1 MAQKVIYYKIV
12 FFLGEMMAE
21 EKISVA
27 KAVKDIVLSRP
38 AIKECLILDV
48 INYSAL
54 ARVILKE
61 LEKKNIK
68 TSTGAVKMAL
78 IRIGEELK
86 KERAF
91 FERRIKSVVAK
102 TVIELQSDLT
112 VITAEKRAVLNKIGQ
127 LSKVMENARF
137 FQLTQGVETFTLVL
151 SSEEKEEVV
160 KILGNNIVD
169 LIEEQT
175 AIILISPE
183 EIIETPGFVAFIA
196 SALSSSGINITQ
208 VISCHKDTIFV
219 LDRRDALEELILKM
233 RR

>member
-1 MAQKVIYYKIV
+1 
-12 FFLGEMMAE
+12 MMAE

-91 FERRIKSVVAK
+91 FERRIKNVVAK

-160 KILGNNIVD
+160 KILNNIVD

-219 LDRRDALEELILKM
+219 LDRRDAPKAYQILEELILRM
-233 RR
+233 RK

>member
-1 MAQKVIYYKIV
+1 
-12 FFLGEMMAE
+12 MAE
-21 EKISVA
+21 EKVSVA
-27 KAVKDIVLSRP
+27 KIVKEIILSRP

-61 LEKKNIK
+61 LEKENIK

-78 IRIGEELK
+78 IRIGEDLK

-91 FERRIKSVVAK
+91 FEKKIKNVVAK

-112 VITAEKRAVLNKIGQ
+112 VITAERRAVLNNLEQ
-127 LSKVMENARF
+127 LFKVMENARF

-151 SSEEKEEVV
+151 SSEEKEKVLEIIQP
-160 KILGNNIVD
+160 KAIVD

-175 AIILISPE
+175 AIVLISPE
-183 EIIETPGFVAFIA
+183 EIIETPGIIA
-196 SALSSSGINITQ
+196 IMTSTLSSSGVNITQ
-208 VISCHKDTIFV
+208 IISCHKDTIFV
-219 LDRRDALEELILKM
+219 LNRRDAPKAYQILEDMILKM
-233 RR
+233 RKNSK

>member
-1 MAQKVIYYKIV
+1 
-12 FFLGEMMAE
+12 MAE
-21 EKISVA
+21 EKVSIA
-27 KAVKDIVLSRP
+27 KIVKEIILSRP

-61 LEKKNIK
+61 LEKENIK

-78 IRIGEELK
+78 IRIGEDLK

-91 FERRIKSVVAK
+91 FEKKIKNVVAK

-112 VITAEKRAVLNKIGQ
+112 VITAERRAVSNNLEQ
-127 LSKVMENARF
+127 LFKVMENARF

-151 SSEEKEEVV
+151 SSEEKEKVL
-160 KILGNNIVD
+160 KIIQPKAIVD

-175 AIILISPE
+175 AIVLISPE
-183 EIIETPGFVAFIA
+183 EIIETPGIIA
-196 SALSSSGINITQ
+196 IMTSTLSSSGVNITQ
-208 VISCHKDTIFV
+208 IISCHKDTIFV
-219 LDRRDALEELILKM
+219 LNRRDAPKAYQILEDMILKM
-233 RR
+233 RKTSK

>member
-1 MAQKVIYYKIV
+1 
-12 FFLGEMMAE
+12 MAE
-21 EKISVA
+21 EKVSVA
-27 KAVKDIVLSRP
+27 KIVKEIVLSRP

-61 LEKKNIK
+61 LEKENIK
-68 TSTGAVKMAL
+68 TSAGAVKMAL
-78 IRIGEELK
+78 IRIGEDLK

-91 FERRIKSVVAK
+91 FEEKIKNVVAK

-112 VITAEKRAVLNKIGQ
+112 VITAERRAVLNNLEQ
-127 LSKVMENARF
+127 LFKVMENARF

-151 SSEEKEEVV
+151 SSEEKEKVL
-160 KILGNNIVD
+160 KIIQPKAIVD

-175 AIILISPE
+175 AIVLISPE
-183 EIIETPGFVAFIA
+183 EIIETPGIIA
-196 SALSSSGINITQ
+196 IMTSTLSSNGVNITQ

-219 LDRRDALEELILKM
+219 LNRRDAPKAYQILEDMILKM
-233 RR
+233 RKTSR

>member
-1 MAQKVIYYKIV
+1 
-12 FFLGEMMAE
+12 MAE

-48 INYSAL
+48 TNYSAL

-68 TSTGAVKMAL
+68 TSSGAVKMAL

-112 VITAEKRAVLNKIGQ
+112 VITVEKRAVLNKIEQ

-151 SSEEKEEVV
+151 SSEEKDKIVR
-160 KILGNNIVD
+160 ILGKGNIVD

-183 EIIETPGFVAFIA
+183 EIIETPGFVAFVA
-196 SALSSSGINITQ
+196 SALLSGGINITQ

-219 LDRRDALEELILKM
+219 LDRRDAPKAYQILEELILRM
-233 RR
+233 RKA

>member
-1 MAQKVIYYKIV
+1 
-12 FFLGEMMAE
+12 MAE

-78 IRIGEELK
+78 IRIGEDLK
-86 KERAF
+86 KERSF
-91 FERRIKSVVAK
+91 FEKKIKNVVAK

-112 VITAEKRAVLNKIGQ
+112 VITAERRAVLNNLEQ
-127 LSKVMENARF
+127 LFKVMENARF

-151 SSEEKEEVV
+151 SSEEKEKVL
-160 KILGNNIVD
+160 KIIQPKAIVD

-175 AIILISPE
+175 AIVLISPE
-183 EIIETPGFVAFIA
+183 EIIETPGIIA
-196 SALSSSGINITQ
+196 IMTSTLSSSGVNITQ
-208 VISCHKDTIFV
+208 IISCHKDTIFV
-219 LDRRDALEELILKM
+219 LNRRDAPKAYQILEDMILKM
-233 RR
+233 RKTSK

>member
-1 MAQKVIYYKIV
+1 
-12 FFLGEMMAE
+12 MAE

-27 KAVKDIVLSRP
+27 KAVKDTVLSRP

-54 ARVILKE
+54 ARLILKE
-61 LEKKNIK
+61 LEKKNVK

-91 FERRIKSVVAK
+91 FERRIKGVVAK

-112 VITAEKRAVLNKIGQ
+112 VITAEKRAVLNKIGP

-160 KILGNNIVD
+160 KILRDNIVD

-175 AIILISPE
+175 AIVLISPE
-183 EIIETPGFVAFIA
+183 EIIETPGFVAFVA
-196 SALSSSGINITQ
+196 SALSSGGINITQ

-219 LDRRDALEELILKM
+219 LDRKDAPKAYQILEDLILRM
-233 RR
+233 RK

>member
-1 MAQKVIYYKIV
+1 MEEEKVSIAKIV
-12 FFLGEMMAE
+12 KE
-21 EKISVA
+21 I
-27 KAVKDIVLSRP
+27 ILSRP

-61 LEKKNIK
+61 LEKENIK

-78 IRIGEELK
+78 IRIGEDLK
-86 KERAF
+86 KERAL
-91 FERRIKSVVAK
+91 FEKKIKNVVAK

-112 VITAEKRAVLNKIGQ
+112 VITAERRAVLNNLEQ
-127 LSKVMENARF
+127 LFKVMENARF

-151 SSEEKEEVV
+151 SSEEKEKVLEIIQP
-160 KILGNNIVD
+160 KAIVD

-175 AIILISPE
+175 AIVLISPE
-183 EIIETPGFVAFIA
+183 EIIETPGIIA
-196 SALSSSGINITQ
+196 IMTSTLSSSGVNITQ

-219 LDRRDALEELILKM
+219 LNRRDAPKAYQILEDMILKM
-233 RR
+233 RKNSK

>member
-1 MAQKVIYYKIV
+1 
-12 FFLGEMMAE
+12 MAE

-27 KAVKDIVLSRP
+27 KTVKDIVLSRP

-78 IRIGEELK
+78 IRIGEELR
-86 KERAF
+86 KERAL
-91 FERRIKSVVAK
+91 FENKIRSVVAK

-112 VITAEKRAVLNKIGQ
+112 VITANKQAVLRKIER
-127 LSKVMENARF
+127 LSKVMEEARF
-137 FQLTQGVETFTLVL
+137 FQLTQGVDTFTLVL
-151 SSEEKEEVV
+151 SSEEKEKVLEL
-160 KILGNNIVD
+160 IRPEEIVE

-183 EIIETPGFVAFIA
+183 EIIETPGIMAVMT
-196 SALSSSGINITQ
+196 STLSSNGVNITQ

-219 LDRRDALEELILKM
+219 LDRKNAPKAYQILEDIILKM
-233 RR
+233 RRTLK

>member
-1 MAQKVIYYKIV
+1 
-12 FFLGEMMAE
+12 MAE
-21 EKISVA
+21 EKVSVA
-27 KAVKDIVLSRP
+27 KIVKEIVLSRP

-61 LEKKNIK
+61 LEKENIK
-68 TSTGAVKMAL
+68 TSAGAVKMAL
-78 IRIGEELK
+78 IRIGEDLK

-91 FERRIKSVVAK
+91 FEKRIKNVVAK

-112 VITAEKRAVLNKIGQ
+112 VITVERRAVLNNLEQ
-127 LSKVMENARF
+127 LFKVMENARF

-151 SSEEKEEVV
+151 SSEEKEKVLEIIQP
-160 KILGNNIVD
+160 KAIVD

-175 AIILISPE
+175 AIVLISPE
-183 EIIETPGFVAFIA
+183 EIIETPGIIA
-196 SALSSSGINITQ
+196 IMTSTLSSNGVNITQ

-219 LDRRDALEELILKM
+219 LNRRDAPKAYQILEDMILKM
-233 RR
+233 RKTSK

>member
-1 MAQKVIYYKIV
+1 
-12 FFLGEMMAE
+12 MAE
-21 EKISVA
+21 EKVSIA
-27 KAVKDIVLSRP
+27 KIVKEIILSRP

-61 LEKKNIK
+61 LEKENIK

-78 IRIGEELK
+78 IRIGEDLK
-86 KERAF
+86 KERAL
-91 FERRIKSVVAK
+91 FEKKIKNVVAK

-112 VITAEKRAVLNKIGQ
+112 VITAERRAVLNNLEQ
-127 LSKVMENARF
+127 LFKVMENARF

-151 SSEEKEEVV
+151 SSEEKEKVLEIIQP
-160 KILGNNIVD
+160 KAIVD

-175 AIILISPE
+175 AIVLISPE
-183 EIIETPGFVAFIA
+183 EIIETPGIIA
-196 SALSSSGINITQ
+196 IMTSTLSSSGVNITQ

-219 LDRRDALEELILKM
+219 LNRRDAPKAYQILEDMILKM
-233 RR
+233 RKNSK

>member
-1 MAQKVIYYKIV
+1 
-12 FFLGEMMAE
+12 MAE

-27 KAVKDIVLSRP
+27 KAVKNIVLSRP

-54 ARVILKE
+54 ARVILEE

-68 TSTGAVKMAL
+68 TSIGAVKMAL
-78 IRIGEELK
+78 IRTGEELK
-86 KERAF
+86 KEKAL
-91 FERRIKSVVAK
+91 FEKRIRNVVAR

-112 VITAEKRAVLNKIGQ
+112 VITAEKGAVLNKIEQ

-160 KILGNNIVD
+160 RILSNIVD

-183 EIIETPGFVAFIA
+183 EIIETPGFVAFVA
-196 SALSSSGINITQ
+196 SALSSKGINITQ

-219 LDRRDALEELILKM
+219 LDRRDAPKAYQILEELILRM
-233 RR
+233 RK

>member
-1 MAQKVIYYKIV
+1 
-12 FFLGEMMAE
+12 MAE

-27 KAVKDIVLSRP
+27 KAVKDTVLSRP

-54 ARVILKE
+54 ARLILKE
-61 LEKKNIK
+61 LEKKNVK

-86 KERAF
+86 KERVF
-91 FERRIKSVVAK
+91 FERRIKGVVAK

-112 VITAEKRAVLNKIGQ
+112 VITAEKRAVLNKIGP

-160 KILGNNIVD
+160 KILRDNIVD

-175 AIILISPE
+175 AIVLISPE
-183 EIIETPGFVAFIA
+183 EIIETPGFVAFVA
-196 SALSSSGINITQ
+196 SALSSGGINITQ

-219 LDRRDALEELILKM
+219 LDRRDAPKAYQILEELILKM
-233 RR
+233 RKA

>member
-1 MAQKVIYYKIV
+1 
-12 FFLGEMMAE
+12 MAE
-21 EKISVA
+21 EKVSVA

-61 LEKKNIK
+61 LEKKGIK

-112 VITAEKRAVLNKIGQ
+112 VITAEKRVVLNKIEE

-160 KILGNNIVD
+160 KILEDNIVD

-219 LDRRDALEELILKM
+219 LDRRDAPKAYQILEELILRM
-233 RR
+233 RK

>member
-1 MAQKVIYYKIV
+1 
-12 FFLGEMMAE
+12 MAE

-27 KAVKDIVLSRP
+27 KTVKDIVLSRP
-38 AIKECLILDV
+38 PIKECLILDV

-78 IRIGEELK
+78 IRIGEELR
-86 KERAF
+86 KERAL
-91 FERRIKSVVAK
+91 FENKIRSVVAK

-112 VITAEKRAVLNKIGQ
+112 VITANKQAVLRKIER
-127 LSKVMENARF
+127 LSKVMEEARF
-137 FQLTQGVETFTLVL
+137 FQLTQGVDTFTLVL
-151 SSEEKEEVV
+151 SSEEKEKVLEL
-160 KILGNNIVD
+160 IRPEEIVE

-183 EIIETPGFVAFIA
+183 EIIETPGIMAVMT
-196 SALSSSGINITQ
+196 STLSSNGVNITQ

-219 LDRRDALEELILKM
+219 LDRKNAPKAYQILEDIILKM
-233 RR
+233 RRTLK

>member
-1 MAQKVIYYKIV
+1 
-12 FFLGEMMAE
+12 MAE
-21 EKISVA
+21 EKVSVA
-27 KAVKDIVLSRP
+27 KIVKEIILSRP

-61 LEKKNIK
+61 LEKENIK

-78 IRIGEELK
+78 IRIGEDLK
-86 KERAF
+86 KERAL
-91 FERRIKSVVAK
+91 FEKKIKNVVAK

-112 VITAEKRAVLNKIGQ
+112 VITAERRAVLNNLEQ
-127 LSKVMENARF
+127 LFKVMENARF

-151 SSEEKEEVV
+151 SSEEKEKVLEIIQP
-160 KILGNNIVD
+160 KAIVD

-175 AIILISPE
+175 AIVLISPE
-183 EIIETPGFVAFIA
+183 EIIETPGIIA
-196 SALSSSGINITQ
+196 IMTSTLSSSGVNITQ

-219 LDRRDALEELILKM
+219 LNRRDAPKAYQILEDMILKM
-233 RR
+233 RKNSK

>member
-1 MAQKVIYYKIV
+1 
-12 FFLGEMMAE
+12 MMAE

-78 IRIGEELK
+78 IRIGEDLK

-91 FERRIKSVVAK
+91 FEKKIKNVVAK
-102 TVIELQSDLT
+102 TVIELQSDLI
-112 VITAEKRAVLNKIGQ
+112 VITAERRAVLNNLEQ
-127 LSKVMENARF
+127 LFKVMENARF

-151 SSEEKEEVV
+151 SSEEKEKVL
-160 KILGNNIVD
+160 KIIQPKAIVD

-175 AIILISPE
+175 AIVLISPE
-183 EIIETPGFVAFIA
+183 EIIETPGIIA
-196 SALSSSGINITQ
+196 IMTSTLSSSGVNITQ
-208 VISCHKDTIFV
+208 IISCHKDTIFV
-219 LDRRDALEELILKM
+219 LNRRDAPKAYQILEDMILKM
-233 RR
+233 RKTSK